1 MSLTPKPKLKSHHRK
16 RSAQHHRQGDH
27 YMKTYW
33 PYLPMLLII
42 GAGILVNGLL
52 KPSSGVLAY
61 QSNYTDSSLL
71 SLTNSDRSINNV
83 GALSL
88 NSTLNSVATQKA
100 NEMADQNF
108 WSHTSPSGQTPLDL
122 LSASGYKFSVAG
134 ENLAYGF
141 ANASTVVQAW
151 MNSPDHRANMLDS
164 SYAQAGFGVAEAKN
178 YLGRGPAVIVVA
190 EYAEPSTATSGLITM
205 AQPPS
210 QQVSRLQTLNSDSS
224 PWLIV
229 IVSALAGA
237 AMAIFITRHG
247 LRLRRWALKGERY
260 VIKHPLIDVTIVLI
274 CTICAILTRTSG
286 VIG

>member
-1 MSLTPKPKLKSHHRK
+1 
-16 RSAQHHRQGDH
+16 
-27 YMKTYW
+27 
-33 PYLPMLLII
+33 
-42 GAGILVNGLL
+42 
-52 KPSSGVLAY
+52 
-61 QSNYTDSSLL
+61 
-71 SLTNSDRSINNV
+71 
-83 GALSL
+83 
-88 NSTLNSVATQKA
+88 
-100 NEMADQNF
+100 
-108 WSHTSPSGQTPLDL
+108 
-122 LSASGYKFSVAG
+122 
-134 ENLAYGF
+134 
-141 ANASTVVQAW
+141 
-151 MNSPDHRANMLDS
+151 
-164 SYAQAGFGVAEAKN
+164 
-178 YLGRGPAVIVVA
+178 
-190 EYAEPSTATSGLITM
+190 M